1 LCGRT
6 LSATCGRRMAFLNS
20 MVRSSHAEFVSQL
33 ATDRIDFRCP
43 TKNIV
48 PVSWIVEIG
57 VCQGFERDLEWM
69 SADRQRSG
77 CLTCR
82 ARKVR
87 CDSKE
92 GVCERCRRLSLECAR
107 LNGSSLSP
115 KARVEM
121 SLTAKIV
128 PGLNQAGFKRI
139 RVTSSCLN
147 CRHKKMHRR
156 STELCPMCPRRTRMC
171 IFRVPSSIH
180 QLGCSLTGAWYLRW

>member
-92 GVCERCRRLSLECAR
+92 GVCERCRRLNLECAR
-107 LNGSSLSP
+107 LNGSSPSA

-121 SLTAKIV
+121 SLTAKSV
-128 PGLNQAGFKRI
+128 PGLNQAEFKRI

-147 CRHKKMHRR
+147 CRHKKKWHRR
-156 STELCPMCPRRTRMC
+156 LTELCPMCPRRTRMC
-171 IFRVPSSIH
+171 IFRVFRDWLWH
-180 QLGCSLTGAWYLRW
+180 QAAFTN